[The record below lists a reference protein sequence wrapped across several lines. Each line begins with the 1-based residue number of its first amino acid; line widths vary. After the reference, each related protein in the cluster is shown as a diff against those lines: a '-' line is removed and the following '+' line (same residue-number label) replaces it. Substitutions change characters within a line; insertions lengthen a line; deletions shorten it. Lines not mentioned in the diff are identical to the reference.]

1 MWRWV
6 RREPWMALTASIATL
21 CAITLGAIRWLA
33 VLGVL
38 RDYAVA
44 HTSGSVTGGYT
55 ASPIHRQLGLLSGPS
70 DALTDV
76 DYWAWKIG
84 FIAGVLWLL
93 RLALRSANHR
103 IGVLRTLGIVLGL
116 GAFVATG
123 VAHHIVDCVVPS
135 GRARWMNRLITLWC
149 FAAVFTV
156 LFYRA
161 RIGSADVLNSV
172 TTMGAHVE
180 LQPIGWSIAG
190 NAMQLLVVIGG
201 WSIAA
206 CLTRHWVRLDERA
219 DGPRALLS
227 V

>member
-1 MWRWV
+1 MLRWV

-33 VLGVL
+33 VLGVV
-38 RDYAVA
+38 RDFAVA
-44 HTSGSVTGGYT
+44 HTSGSLSSYT

-70 DALTDV
+70 DALTHV
-76 DYWAWKIG
+76 DYLAWRIG
-84 FIAGVLWLL
+84 FIAGLLWVM
-93 RLALRSANHR
+93 RLALRSANYR
-103 IGVLRTLGIVLGL
+103 IGFLRTLGIVFGF

-123 VAHHIVDCVVPS
+123 VAHRVADSVIPS

-156 LFYRA
+156 FFYRG
-161 RIGSADVLNSV
+161 RIGSADVLNYV
-172 TTMGAHVE
+172 TTMGDHVE

-190 NAMQLLVVIGG
+190 NAMQLLIVIGG

-206 CLTRHWVRLDERA
+206 SLTRQWVRLEERA
-219 DGPRALLS
+219 DEPEALLS

>member
-1 MWRWV
+1 MLRWV
-6 RREPWMALTASIATL
+6 RRDPWMALTASIATL

-33 VLGVL
+33 VLGVV

-44 HTSGSVTGGYT
+44 HTSGSVTGSYT
-55 ASPIHRQLGLLSGPS
+55 ASPIHRQLGLLTGPS
-70 DALTDV
+70 EALTHV
-76 DYWAWKIG
+76 DYLAWRIG
-84 FIAGVLWLL
+84 FIAGVLWVL

-103 IGVLRTLGIVLGL
+103 IGVLRTLGIVFGL

-123 VAHHIVDCVVPS
+123 VAHHIADCVIPPA
-135 GRARWMNRLITLWC
+135 RARRMNRLITLWC
-149 FAAVFTV
+149 FSAVFTV

-161 RIGSADVLNSV
+161 RIGSADVLNYV
-172 TTMGAHVE
+172 TTMGDHVE

-206 CLTRHWVRLDERA
+206 SLTRQWVRLEERA
-219 DGPRALLS
+219 DEPGALLS